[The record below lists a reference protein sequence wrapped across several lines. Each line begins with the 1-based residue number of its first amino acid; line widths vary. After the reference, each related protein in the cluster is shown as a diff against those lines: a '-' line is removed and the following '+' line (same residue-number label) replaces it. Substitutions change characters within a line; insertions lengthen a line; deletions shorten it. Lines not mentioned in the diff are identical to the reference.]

1 MKSLCTEWTSE
12 SAVCQESIRRKEY
25 AFGPYRPANAG
36 KIKKCLLVGALAI
49 IPRNVNPLAE
59 WVFDVQSVCRARPSS
74 GETCKRAGRSKQP
87 IAPTLI
93 RAVHSTNIGTNRT
106 TMISPSLEPT
116 AEPTTHSVWQEMAS
130 AVLSGQ
136 PISREQ
142 ALWILQSADQ
152 ELLSLVESA
161 YRLRHRYFGKTVQ
174 LYFLMNAKS
183 GLCPE
188 DCNYC
193 SQSKISDAEIPKYS
207 ILSRDKLLEGA
218 RMAAERQSKTYCI
231 VISGRAPNEREMKA
245 VETIVPLIKEQYGLN
260 ICACLGLL
268 DESQAQRLKAAGVDK
283 VNHNL
288 NTSREYYPQICTT
301 HTFDD
306 RVETLKH
313 VRNAGMQLCSG
324 GIIGMGEKHED
335 IVEMAFELNELSVE
349 SIPLNFLHS
358 IDGTPLE
365 RKEYLNPRD
374 CLRAL
379 CMFRFV
385 NPKSELRIA
394 GGRER
399 HLRSMQPLGLYVAN
413 SVFVGD
419 YLTTEG
425 QAPQEDYEM
434 IADMGF
440 EITRS

>member
-1 MKSLCTEWTSE
+1 MIS
-12 SAVCQESIRRKEY
+12 
-25 AFGPYRPANAG
+25 PA
-36 KIKKCLLVGALAI
+36 LDTAL
-49 IPRNVNPLAE
+49 NVPLAPKSE
-59 WVFDVQSVCRARPSS
+59 SS
-74 GETCKRAGRSKQP
+74 GESNW
-87 IAPTLI
+87 
-93 RAVHSTNIGTNRT
+93 HS
-106 TMISPSLEPT
+106 L
-116 AEPTTHSVWQEMAS
+116 AS
-130 AVLSGQ
+130 SVLSGT
-136 PISREQ
+136 PITRAVAVSILKSTDDELMSLISAAYEIRRE
-142 ALWILQSADQ
+142 
-152 ELLSLVESA
+152 
-161 YRLRHRYFGKTVQ
+161 YFGKTVQ

-193 SQSKISDAEIPKYS
+193 SQSKISDAPIPKYN
-207 ILSRDKLLEGA
+207 ILSRDKLLDGA
-218 RMAAERQSKTYCI
+218 RLAAERKSKTYCI

-245 VETIVPLIKEQYGLN
+245 VETIVPQIKEQFGLN

-268 DESQAQRLKAAGVDK
+268 DSDQAKRLKAAGVDK

-288 NTSREYYPQICTT
+288 NTSREYYSEICTT

-306 RVETLKH
+306 RVNTLKN
-313 VRNAGMQLCSG
+313 VRAAGMELCSG
-324 GIIGMGEKHED
+324 GIIGMGEKPED
-335 IVEMAFELNELSVE
+335 IVAMAFELHELSVE

-385 NPKSELRIA
+385 NPRSELRIA

-413 SVFVGD
+413 SIFVGD
-419 YLTTEG
+419 YLTTQG
-425 QAPQEDYEM
+425 QPPQEDYDM
-434 IADMGF
+434 VRDMGF
-440 EITRS
+440 AITGNCM